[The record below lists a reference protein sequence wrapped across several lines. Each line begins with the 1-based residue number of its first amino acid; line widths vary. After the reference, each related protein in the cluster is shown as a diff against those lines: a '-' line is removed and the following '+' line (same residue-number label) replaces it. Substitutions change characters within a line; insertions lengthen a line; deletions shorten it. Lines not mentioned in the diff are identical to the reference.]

1 MTRLWTSQVSKQAPI
16 QGSTCHSSSA
26 LAIRNVDGS
35 ILRWRF
41 LQASIHLFRA
51 NQSRLPRSFHPSLSP
66 VRYSSL
72 TVPPQ
77 SAPEQSAAGRPRS
90 PLPPWPSAP
99 TRYRQ
104 PTAATATTED
114 RQRLGCRP

>member
-26 LAIRNVDGS
+26 LAIRNVEGS

-66 VRYSSL
+66 VQHSSL

-77 SAPEQSAAGRPRS
+77 SAPEQSAAG
-90 PLPPWPSAP
+90 
-99 TRYRQ
+99 
-104 PTAATATTED
+104 TATFSTSALAVGTHSISATYSGD
-114 RQRLGCRP
+114 SNY